1 MDFKK
6 SVVGLRDKFA
16 TILFSIGLS
25 AVIILGKHI
34 HLTDQVYQGTG
45 NTIDSYHRYDLAEGL
60 LFACCIYIGILLCE
74 RMIKKRPIEI
84 KGVSGERIPLG
95 KITVSSIVLML
106 LWSPY
111 LYAYYPGFIFG
122 DSTANIAQ
130 ALGQQPL
137 TNHHP
142 VAYVLFIR
150 LCLRLGQHLGGL
162 TIGLAIYSVIQMG
175 IMALGIG
182 LMVQWIRTR
191 FRLNRWLTW
200 LMLVVFGCSPYIA
213 QYSIAIW
220 KDPIFSVT
228 IVCVTILLF
237 DILYV
242 ETDKK
247 QNIIRNIL
255 LLISVLAMIFSRN
268 NGFYIAIAIVCLSVF
283 LLFRKMTRQKGIQI
297 LVICLIV
304 MIASKFIT
312 GPVYDAYGIVKD
324 DEKAESYGIFLAQ
337 MARVVVENGE
347 LSAEDSDYMGRL
359 LPMEEYQSAY
369 TPCLVDN
376 LKWNPNFQKEVLEDG
391 FFRTYLSILR
401 KNPRIC
407 FEAWELQTFG
417 FWSVNQKWVNG
428 FTGNI
433 LNGVPRNIYP
443 EYGMGVEGIETKLV
457 DNNSFLTKMF
467 PYTARCIPIGYIH
480 WLLIGVAL
488 FALLRLDFRRL
499 TVLAP
504 ALGLMATL
512 ILASPISYWPRYGL
526 AQQLLLPL
534 FIVMIFLRE
543 GEHQNGQNCS
553 FNTLLQ

>member
-1 MDFKK
+1 M
-6 SVVGLRDKFA
+6 
-16 TILFSIGLS
+16 
-25 AVIILGKHI
+25 
-34 HLTDQVYQGTG
+34 
-45 NTIDSYHRYDLAEGL
+45 
-60 LFACCIYIGILLCE
+60 
-74 RMIKKRPIEI
+74 
-84 KGVSGERIPLG
+84 
-95 KITVSSIVLML
+95 
-106 LWSPY
+106 
-111 LYAYYPGFIFG
+111 
-122 DSTANIAQ
+122 
-130 ALGQQPL
+130 
-137 TNHHP
+137 
-142 VAYVLFIR
+142 
-150 LCLRLGQHLGGL
+150 
-162 TIGLAIYSVIQMG
+162 GLAIYSVIQMG

-443 EYGMGVEGIETKLV
+443 EYGIYSTMYTNWIYSLVIDWSGSFCLVALGFSPAYCACTGAWTYGYTYISFANILLAALWTCPTITVTIIYSNDISTRRRTPKWTKLQ
-457 DNNSFLTKMF
+457 F
-467 PYTARCIPIGYIH
+467 
-480 WLLIGVAL
+480 
-488 FALLRLDFRRL
+488 
-499 TVLAP
+499 
-504 ALGLMATL
+504 
-512 ILASPISYWPRYGL
+512 
-526 AQQLLLPL
+526 
-534 FIVMIFLRE
+534 
-543 GEHQNGQNCS
+543 
-553 FNTLLQ
+553 